1 MITDT
6 GSRILVIVL
15 LLAIA
20 GPARQVAQVPADITI
35 SSTQKRVAIGAQIC
49 IDIRMMIKSATDTS
63 FANVAALDFDVQVYG
78 PNGTAATP
86 TQKLLELQGPNPSI
100 VGNAVMGRFEP
111 GAEIKEQAC
120 ISELYHMD
128 IPGKYRIQV
137 SRKLDQST
145 IKSNELTIILG
156 DNQ

>member
-100 VGNAVMGRFEP
+100 VRQCCHGSVRTGCR
-111 GAEIKEQAC
+111 
-120 ISELYHMD
+120 D
-128 IPGKYRIQV
+128 
-137 SRKLDQST
+137 
-145 IKSNELTIILG
+145 
-156 DNQ
+156 